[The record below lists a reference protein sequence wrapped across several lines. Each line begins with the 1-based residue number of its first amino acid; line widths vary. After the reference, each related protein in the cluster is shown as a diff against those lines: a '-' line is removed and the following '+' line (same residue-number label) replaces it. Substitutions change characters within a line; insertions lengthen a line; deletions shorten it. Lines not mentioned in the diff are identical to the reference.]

1 MRNFEIIIL
10 SVTTIVL
17 SLGIVFFINK
27 EQNKC
32 DTTVVLDDGT
42 ELRCKDTYTANG
54 GLTNIKTC
62 DDENISIPLNRIK
75 IIKHDKDE

>member
-1 MRNFEIIIL
+1 MRRFEIILIF
-10 SVTTIVL
+10 VVFFVL
-17 SLGIVFFINK
+17 LLGIVFFINK
-27 EQNKC
+27 EKNKC

>member
-1 MRNFEIIIL
+1 MRRFELMIL
-10 SVTTIVL
+10 FVVIFGLSLTIVL
-17 SLGIVFFINK
+17 FSLK
-27 EQNKC
+27 EKNKC

-62 DDENISIPLNRIK
+62 DGENISLPLSRIK

>member
-1 MRNFEIIIL
+1 MRKFELIIL

-17 SLGIVFFINK
+17 SLVIVFFINK

>member
-1 MRNFEIIIL
+1 MRRFEIIIIF
-10 SVTTIVL
+10 VVFFVL
-17 SLGIVFFINK
+17 LLGIVFFINK
-27 EQNKC
+27 EKNKC

>member
-27 EQNKC
+27 EKNKC

>member
-1 MRNFEIIIL
+1 MKNFEIIIL
-10 SVTTIVL
+10 FVVTFLL
-17 SLGIVFFINK
+17 SLGILFFSIK
-27 EQNKC
+27 EKDKC

-54 GLTNIKTC
+54 GLTNIKKC
-62 DDENISIPLNRIK
+62 DGEDISLPLSRIK

>member
-1 MRNFEIIIL
+1 MRRFEIIIL
-10 SVTTIVL
+10 IVTTFVL

-27 EQNKC
+27 EKNKC